1 MYICI
6 CNALSDRELMD
17 AVAEGHGSVD
27 DVYRA
32 CGAERQCGSCA
43 EEIAEMMRDHRA
55 DNWSAPD
62 GEDQVVAA

>member
-6 CNALSDRELMD
+6 CNALSDSELKD
-17 AVAEGHGSVD
+17 AVAQGHGCVD

-43 EEIAEMMRDHRA
+43 DHIAEMMRR
-55 DNWSAPD
+55 
-62 GEDQVVAA
+62 V

>member
-17 AVAEGHGSVD
+17 AVAQGHGCVD

-43 EEIAEMMRDHRA
+43 EQISEMMRDHRNDTWA
-55 DNWSAPD
+55 APD
-62 GEDQVVAA
+62 GEGQVAAA

>member
-6 CNALSDRELMD
+6 CNALSDRELKD
-17 AVAEGHGSVD
+17 AVAQGHGCVD

-43 EEIAEMMRDHRA
+43 EDIAEMMRDHRDETWTVA
-55 DNWSAPD
+55 DEA
-62 GEDQVVAA
+62 DQVAAA

>member
-17 AVAEGHGSVD
+17 AVSQGHGCVD

-43 EEIAEMMRDHRA
+43 EQISEMMRDHRNDTWA
-55 DNWSAPD
+55 APD
-62 GEDQVVAA
+62 GEGQVAAA